1 MTDKKPTLLVVGDT
15 SEYNYIEN
23 VRGYGDMDGVRI
35 EGNARN
41 NVIVDV
47 SVTTT
52 EALTAINEIKG
63 ETLKLQI
70 DEKLKLEIIQR
81 LEAIEISKNNEEKR
95 YNYQSLMSSI
105 ADHVT
110 VLTPIIPALL
120 KLGLLFTG

>member
-15 SEYNYIEN
+15 AEYNYIEN

-41 NVIVDV
+41 NTIVDV
-47 SVTTT
+47 SVTTA
-52 EALTAINEIKG
+52 EALTAIKEIKG

-70 DEKLKLEIIQR
+70 DEKLKADIVQR
-81 LEAIEISKNNEEKR
+81 LEAIESSKNNEEKR

-105 ADHVT
+105 ADHLT
-110 VLTPIIPALL
+110 VLTPIIPALM
-120 KLGLLFTG
+120 KLGSLFTG